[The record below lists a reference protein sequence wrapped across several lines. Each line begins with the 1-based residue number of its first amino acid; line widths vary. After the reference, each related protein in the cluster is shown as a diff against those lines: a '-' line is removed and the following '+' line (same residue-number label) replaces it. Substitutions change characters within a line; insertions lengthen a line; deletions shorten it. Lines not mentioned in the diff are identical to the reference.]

1 MAPKS
6 PIFELVELILGN
18 HQIAVV
24 TQTFGEPCAGQTR
37 CTVRTLMPGGD
48 RVCRALQY
56 AR

>member
-24 TQTFGEPCAGQTR
+24 TQTFGEPCAGQIR